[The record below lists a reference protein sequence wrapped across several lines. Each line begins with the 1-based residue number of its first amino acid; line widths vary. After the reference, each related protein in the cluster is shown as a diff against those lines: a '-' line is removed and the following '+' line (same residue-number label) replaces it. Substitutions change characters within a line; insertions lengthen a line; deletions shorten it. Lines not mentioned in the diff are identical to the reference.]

1 MSSSFSQGE
10 DSLKLN
16 DNFDGHML
24 LIREVRPKEETLKF
38 SIIFKKKKKKDIFK
52 RTQIKKEK
60 NAFSITSP
68 NKIFLA

>member
-38 SIIFKKKKKKDIFK
+38 SIIFKKKKKKKISLNELKLKK
-52 RTQIKKEK
+52 RKMRSQ
-60 NAFSITSP
+60 
-68 NKIFLA
+68 

>member
-38 SIIFKKKKKKDIFK
+38 SIIFKKKKDIFK